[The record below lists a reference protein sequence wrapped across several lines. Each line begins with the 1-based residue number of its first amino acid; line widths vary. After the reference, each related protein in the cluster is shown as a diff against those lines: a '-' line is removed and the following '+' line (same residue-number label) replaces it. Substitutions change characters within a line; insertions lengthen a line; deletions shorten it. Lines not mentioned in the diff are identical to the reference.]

1 MKACEISLGRF
12 REQMV
17 ESTDIK
23 KEEFIAAQ
31 EENRYLIFSLGRE
44 MFGTPL
50 LGVREVVEPLP
61 PKPVPN
67 TRPFFT
73 GVINIRGEIVGV
85 MDLRARF
92 QQNQK
97 TEPGQAMMVFE
108 TLTGTEAAL
117 VDKIEAVAKIPERN
131 IERQPNVKSNIPADY
146 LLGVAKEGERLVT
159 LIDLRKVLE
168 EQEVKI

>member
-1 MKACEISLGRF
+1 MTSSQEN
-12 REQMV
+12 
-17 ESTDIK
+17 K
-23 KEEFIAAQ
+23 KDDQTAVL
-31 EENRYLIFSLGRE
+31 EENRYLLFSLGKE

-50 LGVREVVEPLP
+50 LGVREVVEPLT

-92 QQNQK
+92 QQIHK
-97 TEPGQAMMVFE
+97 GEAGQAMMVFE
-108 TLTGTEAAL
+108 TATGTEAAL
-117 VDKIEAVAKIPERN
+117 VDKIEAVAKISVKN
-131 IERQPNVKSNIPADY
+131 IERQPNIKSSVPAEY
-146 LLGVAKEGERLVT
+146 LLGIAKEGERLVT
-159 LIDLRKVLE
+159 LLDLKKVLE